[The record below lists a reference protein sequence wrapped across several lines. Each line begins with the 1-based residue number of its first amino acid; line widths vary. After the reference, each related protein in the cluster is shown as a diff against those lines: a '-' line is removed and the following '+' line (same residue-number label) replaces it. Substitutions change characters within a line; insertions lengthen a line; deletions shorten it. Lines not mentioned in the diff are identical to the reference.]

1 MVAGVNDGR
10 VLHHEKVGVE
20 NKKTQVCGPDIDAE
34 MVKKEDEDKKKEKE
48 ERRKKRKR
56 AEQEV
61 DAE

>member
-1 MVAGVNDGR
+1 MVAGVNDGW

-34 MVKKEDEDKKKEKE
+34 ILKKEDEDKKK